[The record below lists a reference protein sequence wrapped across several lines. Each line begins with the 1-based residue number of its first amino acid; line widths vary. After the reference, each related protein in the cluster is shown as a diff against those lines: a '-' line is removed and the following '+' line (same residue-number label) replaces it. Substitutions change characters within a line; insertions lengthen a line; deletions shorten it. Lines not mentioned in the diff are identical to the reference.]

1 MEGELAWHGR
11 YMESG
16 EREERL
22 MIYAWVGRGPLLPLL
37 DVFKDDET
45 VCPGC

>member
-1 MEGELAWHGR
+1 MAWQVLHGM
-11 YMESG
+11 MESR
-16 EREERL
+16 ERRL